1 MCWALCF
8 TEAPRPWPWFPWTS
22 AAAIDEETAPVS
34 LPGQFLLHQHA
45 DHPYTEELLQ
55 RSGAHPGR
63 NLEHAVVSEQAVG
76 HEGVDMAIVAHVL
89 AEEPNLSYHQ
99 SVDIVA
105 GDVSFC
111 SKHMLKA
118 SSCSTKPCSISHS
131 VLVKKN

>member
-1 MCWALCF
+1 
-8 TEAPRPWPWFPWTS
+8 
-22 AAAIDEETAPVS
+22 
-34 LPGQFLLHQHA
+34 
-45 DHPYTEELLQ
+45 
-55 RSGAHPGR
+55 
-63 NLEHAVVSEQAVG
+63 
-76 HEGVDMAIVAHVL
+76 MAIVPHVL

-99 SVDIVA
+99 SGDIVA